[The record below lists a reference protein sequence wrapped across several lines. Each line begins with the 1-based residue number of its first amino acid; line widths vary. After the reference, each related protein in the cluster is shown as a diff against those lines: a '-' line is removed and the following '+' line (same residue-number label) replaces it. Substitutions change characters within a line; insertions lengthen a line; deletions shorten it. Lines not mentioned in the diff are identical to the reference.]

1 MGQKTHPIG
10 FRLGIVKDW
19 QARWFA
25 GKQEAYRNLVLE
37 DLQIRGRIA
46 DSYPDAG
53 ISRVEIERSNNDV
66 TVTIHTARPGIVIGR
81 GGQRVEEL
89 RKDLESIIRR
99 RARLNVQEIR
109 QPELDAFLVAR
120 NVADQLERRIAFRR
134 AIRQTLGRTMQAGAE
149 GIKIICSGRLGGADI
164 ARSEKAM
171 EGRVPLHTLR
181 ADIDYGLAEAA
192 TDFGRIGVKVWIYK
206 GDILP
211 ESAPEPEIEEDISP
225 IEVTLSATPDP
236 VPEPEVGAVPPMA
249 SPAPATAVAE
259 PAAPAAPVAPEPTPA
274 APAAPAPAP
283 TPETP
288 PAAPPQAAEPAPQP
302 PAETPPA
309 PPAPAS
315 ETQPSVTPEPAQEG
329 EDNAPA

>member
-25 GKQEAYRNLVLE
+25 GKQEAYRNLVFE

-211 ESAPEPEIEEDISP
+211 ETAPEPEIEEEISP
-225 IEVTLSATPDP
+225 IEVTLTANPDP
-236 VPEPEVGAVPPMA
+236 VPEPAVQAVPPMA
-249 SPAPATAVAE
+249 TAAPATTV
-259 PAAPAAPVAPEPTPA
+259 
-274 APAAPAPAP
+274 APAAPATPVAPETAPAAPTAPAAAPQPESQPAP
-283 TPETP
+283 AEAAQPVPQPAAETP
-288 PAAPPQAAEPAPQP
+288 PAAPAP
-302 PAETPPA
+302 
-309 PPAPAS
+309 

>member
-25 GKQEAYRNLVLE
+25 AKPQAYRGLVEE
-37 DLQIRGRIA
+37 DLRIRAKIDG
-46 DSYPDAG
+46 SYHDAG
-53 ISRVEIERSNNDV
+53 VSRVDVERSNNDV

-89 RKDLESIIRR
+89 RRELEKITRR
-99 RARLNVQEIR
+99 RVRLNVQEIR
-109 QPELDAFLVAR
+109 QPEMDAYLVAR

-134 AIRQTLGRTMQAGAE
+134 AIRQTLGRTIQAGAQ

-192 TDFGRIGVKVWIYK
+192 TEFGRIGVKVWIYR

-211 ESAPEPEIEEDISP
+211 EAPPDAEQEEYIPS
-225 IEVTLSATPDP
+225 IEVTLSGSEPPPPDAP
-236 VPEPEVGAVPPMA
+236 PMPGGAPPPAAGPPPGAVRPG
-249 SPAPATAVAE
+249 
-259 PAAPAAPVAPEPTPA
+259 
-274 APAAPAPAP
+274 AAPAPRIV
-283 TPETP
+283 
-288 PAAPPQAAEPAPQP
+288 
-302 PAETPPA
+302 PA
-309 PPAPAS
+309 PPRQQQS
-315 ETQPSVTPEPAQEG
+315 RQQQPRQQQPRQQQPRR
-329 EDNAPA
+329 